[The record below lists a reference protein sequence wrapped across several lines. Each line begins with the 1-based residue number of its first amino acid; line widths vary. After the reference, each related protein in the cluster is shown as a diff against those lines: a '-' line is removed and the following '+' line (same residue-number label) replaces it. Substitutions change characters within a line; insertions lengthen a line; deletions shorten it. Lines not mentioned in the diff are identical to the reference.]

1 MLKDLSNQEY
11 AELISKVVTFLKDK
25 KINQNIIED
34 RIKYYSLSKAKN
46 HKKYPQ
52 QIIEGKNRY
61 EVLTAILESYGLA
74 YEIEKNEFY
83 AKEGDF
89 DKTTFEDSTIY
100 YVLYYFSLAKQIV
113 GKGLVIIQDKKW
125 ATIDFCDPNHTPAI
139 WRGNFEVIENFTFL
153 YVEKK
158 ENTTPVK
165 ALYSF
170 FSGTIKLGRPILIGT
185 YSTIKRDGSPT
196 AGNIV
201 MEKAEIKE
209 DGIKKIMNDTDP
221 KITAFLLGKN
231 FTLKTL
237 TPPTISNLPKSL
249 IDSSYVGDFS
259 FYWPYKNDRILIGK
273 LTIKENTEVI
283 ASFENLYF
291 KGHGSLSDHNSLY
304 LQLRN
309 SIVKGNSKNN
319 DIHVFLN
326 INNYNN
332 KDGVIAGIVNT
343 PSLFTSP
350 SAFPILIVKD
360 KDKFSKETIQEYFKS
375 FTGPLL
381 SCQEPLELI
390 STLEVLQQN
399 IV

>member
-1 MLKDLSNQEY
+1 
-11 AELISKVVTFLKDK
+11 
-25 KINQNIIED
+25 
-34 RIKYYSLSKAKN
+34 
-46 HKKYPQ
+46 
-52 QIIEGKNRY
+52 
-61 EVLTAILESYGLA
+61 
-74 YEIEKNEFY
+74 
-83 AKEGDF
+83 
-89 DKTTFEDSTIY
+89 
-100 YVLYYFSLAKQIV
+100 
-113 GKGLVIIQDKKW
+113 W

-249 IDSSYVGDFS
+249 I
-259 FYWPYKNDRILIGK
+259 
-273 LTIKENTEVI
+273 
-283 ASFENLYF
+283 
-291 KGHGSLSDHNSLY
+291 
-304 LQLRN
+304 
-309 SIVKGNSKNN
+309 
-319 DIHVFLN
+319 
-326 INNYNN
+326 
-332 KDGVIAGIVNT
+332 
-343 PSLFTSP
+343 
-350 SAFPILIVKD
+350 
-360 KDKFSKETIQEYFKS
+360 
-375 FTGPLL
+375 
-381 SCQEPLELI
+381 
-390 STLEVLQQN
+390 
-399 IV
+399 